1 MKALPNCQV
10 TRCSVRPS
18 VGNIEFC
25 GGAVEERPRRHTVCK
40 LFLTLAAIIWLT
52 ESGAPLRAEN
62 PAADHIVRIVL
73 VGDSTVTDG
82 AGWGLGFKQ
91 FVNDHA
97 ECINTSAGGR
107 SSKSFI
113 DEGKWKKALELKG
126 DYYLIQFGHN
136 DEPGKGPERET
147 DPATTFT
154 TNLLRYVEEA
164 RAIGAKPIL
173 VTSLVRRQWDKSGNG
188 KINSSLVSY
197 AEAAKKIAAQY
208 GVPLVDLHAR
218 SQELCEAWGREK
230 CIAFSPIKPTN
241 QIDNTH
247 LNAKGS
253 VIFAR
258 LVVEELRKV
267 TPELGP
273 CFRAEPNA
281 GAARS
286 AAKVFSVRELGAR
299 GDGKTLDTDAIQKA
313 LDDCAGAGGGTVVLG
328 EGVYLSRPVF
338 FKSSHTTLKLEE
350 GATLQATDAPE
361 DFAVPGK
368 PGAVTAFINAS
379 GLTNIAILGEGKI
392 DGAGARW
399 WAPVKAAKKSG
410 TPETQRRPRL
420 IVLSDC
426 KGVRVEGVTLQNSPS
441 FHLVPTGCE
450 DVVIEGVTIRAPA
463 DSPNT
468 DAIDPSAC
476 RNVRIS
482 KCILDVGDDNIALK
496 AGRLVPGRAAA
507 CENITVSDC
516 TLLHGHGMSIGSET
530 AGGVKNFTVERCT
543 FNGTTSGIRI
553 KSGRERGGLVEDITY
568 RDLTMTNVDWPI
580 SITCYYP
587 KVPKEDAAQPVTA
600 TTPVFRNIKI
610 INVTGASPRTA
621 GQIVGLPESLIS
633 EVLLENVHLSAPT
646 GLTIRNARYV
656 DFKAVNIEVTK
667 GKPLILENAQVR
679 KL

>member
-1 MKALPNCQV
+1 MTNHCSSCKAGRLTQIV
-10 TRCSVRPS
+10 S
-18 VGNIEFC
+18 
-25 GGAVEERPRRHTVCK
+25 
-40 LFLTLAAIIWLT
+40 TLAAIFRLT
-52 ESGAPLRAEN
+52 QPGVLLRAES
-62 PAADHIVRIVL
+62 PTVEHKVRIVL
-73 VGDSTVTDG
+73 VGVSTVTDG

-91 FVNDHA
+91 FLNDHA

-154 TNLLRYVEEA
+154 TNMLRYVEEA

-173 VTSLVRRQWDKSGNG
+173 VTSLVRRQWDKSSNG
-188 KINSSLVSY
+188 KINSSLVPY
-197 AEAAKKIAAQY
+197 AEAVKKIAAEHQ
-208 GVPLVDLHAR
+208 VPLVDLHAR
-218 SQELCEAWGREK
+218 SQELCEAWGKEK
-230 CIAFSPIKPTN
+230 CLAFSPIKLTN

-267 TPELGP
+267 APELTSY
-273 CFRAEPNA
+273 FRAEPNG
-281 GAARS
+281 GAVGS
-286 AAKVFSVRELGAR
+286 AAKVFSVRELGAK
-299 GDGKTLDTDAIQKA
+299 GDGKTMDTEAIQKA
-313 LDDCAGAGGGTVVLG
+313 FDECAKAGGGTVVLG
-328 EGVYLSRPVF
+328 EGVYLSKPVF
-338 FKSSHTTLKLEE
+338 FRSSHTTLKLEE
-350 GATLQATDAPE
+350 GATLQATDGPE
-361 DFAVPGK
+361 DFAAPGK

-410 TPETQRRPRL
+410 APETQRRPRM
-420 IVLSDC
+420 IILSDC

-441 FHLVPTGCE
+441 FHLVPTGSE

-482 KCILDVGDDNIALK
+482 HCTLDVGDDNVALK
-496 AGRLVPGRAAA
+496 AGRAVPGRAAA

-553 KSGRERGGLVEDITY
+553 KTGRERGGLVEDITY

-587 KVPKEDAAQPVTA
+587 KVPATDAAQPVTA
-600 TTPVFRNIKI
+600 TTPVFRKIKI
-610 INVTGASPRTA
+610 INVTASSLRTA

-633 EVLLENVHLSAPT
+633 EVVLENVHLSAPT
-646 GLTIRNARYV
+646 GMTIRNAREI
-656 DFKAVNIEVTK
+656 DFKNVKIEVTK
-667 GKPLILENAQVR
+667 GEPLLLENAEVR

>member
-1 MKALPNCQV
+1 MTHHCSSGKASLLAQIV
-10 TRCSVRPS
+10 S
-18 VGNIEFC
+18 
-25 GGAVEERPRRHTVCK
+25 
-40 LFLTLAAIIWLT
+40 TLAAIFWLT
-52 ESGAPLRAEN
+52 QPGSTLRAEN
-62 PAADHIVRIVL
+62 PAAERPVRIVL

-82 AGWGLGFKQ
+82 AGWGLAFKQ
-91 FVNDHA
+91 FLNDHA

-154 TNLLRYVEEA
+154 TNMLRYVAEA

-188 KINSSLVSY
+188 KINSSLVPY
-197 AEAAKKIAAQY
+197 AEAVKRIAAEHQ
-208 GVPLVDLHAR
+208 VPLVDLHAR

-230 CIAFSPIKPTN
+230 CLAFSPIKLTN

-258 LVVEELRKV
+258 LVVEELRKAV
-267 TPELGP
+267 PELAP

-281 GAARS
+281 GAAS
-286 AAKVFSVRELGAR
+286 SVAKVFSVRELGAK

-313 LDDCAGAGGGTVVLG
+313 FDECAKAGGGTVVLG
-328 EGVYLSRPVF
+328 EGVYLSKPIF

-361 DFAVPGK
+361 DFAVARASRPSVSEAPKSAEMNGRDARATS
-368 PGAVTAFINAS
+368 GAVTAFVNAS

-410 TPETQRRPRL
+410 TPETQRRPRM
-420 IVLSDC
+420 IILSDC

-450 DVVIEGVTIRAPA
+450 DVVIDGVTIRAPS

-476 RNVRIS
+476 KNVSITR
-482 KCILDVGDDNIALK
+482 CTLDVGDDNVAIK
-496 AGRLVPGRAAA
+496 AGRAVPGRAAA
-507 CENITVSDC
+507 CENIAVSDC
-516 TLLHGHGMSIGSET
+516 TLLHGHGLSIGSET
-530 AGGVKNFTVERCT
+530 ASGVKNFTVERCT

-553 KSGRERGGLVEDITY
+553 KTGRERGGLVEDITY

-587 KVPKEDAAQPVTA
+587 KVPATDAAQPVTS
-600 TTPVFRNIKI
+600 TTPVFRKIKI
-610 INVTGASPRTA
+610 INVTASSPRTA

-633 EVLLENVHLSAPT
+633 DVSLENVQITAPT
-646 GLTIRNARYV
+646 GLTIRNARDV
-656 DFKAVNIEVTK
+656 DFKNVKIEVTK
-667 GKPLILENAQVR
+667 GEPLILENAEVR
-679 KL
+679 KR